1 MFDDNFGIARSAFEV
16 KLIASINERCL
27 ENVYLS
33 IFASTVLFDFVFV
46 FVPML
51 VFVFV
56 FVSMLLFRWPIVA
69 GAANCDELQLDH
81 RRICSVDICKV
92 QNAKLARNGWKEAK
106 ERQKS
111 STNCALI
118 PRALKRVICPSITS
132 VFFDHL
138 F

>member
-1 MFDDNFGIARSAFEV
+1 MFDVNFEIARSASEV
-16 KLIASINERCL
+16 KLIASSINERCL
-27 ENVYLS
+27 VDVYLP
-33 IFASTVLFDFVFV
+33 IFASTILFDFVFV
-46 FVPML
+46 FA
-51 VFVFV
+51 
-56 FVSMLLFRWPIVA
+56 FVSMLVLRWPIVA

-81 RRICSVDICKV
+81 RICSVDICKV

-132 VFFDHL
+132 IFFGHL

>member
-1 MFDDNFGIARSAFEV
+1 MFDVNFEIARSADEV

-27 ENVYLS
+27 ENVYLP
-33 IFASTVLFDFVFV
+33 IFASAILFDFVFV
-46 FVPML
+46 FVSML
-51 VFVFV
+51 VFV
-56 FVSMLLFRWPIVA
+56 FVSMLVLQWPIVA

-81 RRICSVDICKV
+81 RICSVDICKV
-92 QNAKLARNGWKEAK
+92 QNAKLPRNGSKEAK

-132 VFFDHL
+132 IFFGHL

>member
-1 MFDDNFGIARSAFEV
+1 M

-27 ENVYLS
+27 ENVYLP
-33 IFASTVLFDFVFV
+33 IFASAILFDFVFV
-46 FVPML
+46 FVSML

-56 FVSMLLFRWPIVA
+56 FVSMLVLRWPIVA

-81 RRICSVDICKV
+81 RICSVDICKV

-132 VFFDHL
+132 IFFGHL

>member
-1 MFDDNFGIARSAFEV
+1 MMFDDNFGIARSASEV

-27 ENVYLS
+27 ENVYLP
-33 IFASTVLFDFVFV
+33 IFASAILFDFVFV
-46 FVPML
+46 FVSML
-51 VFVFV
+51 V
-56 FVSMLLFRWPIVA
+56 LQWPIVA
-69 GAANCDELQLDH
+69 RAANCDELQLDH
-81 RRICSVDICKV
+81 HCICSVDICKV

-132 VFFDHL
+132 IFFGHL